1 VTRVPDG
8 RRTATADHAGRDA
21 DGHTAATPA
30 RRGSRGALARSDKLA
45 ELLAREIVR
54 DIASRRLQPGTPL
67 AAEAEM
73 VREFGV
79 GRSSVREALRILEV
93 QGLITI
99 RPGWG
104 GGPVVAEASS
114 RSFGRTATAYMQMRG
129 ATFEQLMEAR
139 LALDPL
145 MARLAAEH
153 GDPDVL
159 RVLEEQ
165 VAAMTER
172 LRTGDEAPL
181 DESHWVVTSTSFHD
195 LVANASHNE
204 ILNLFGGALKD
215 IYTDRITGVAF
226 PKEDRKNVHRIHRD
240 IGAAILR
247 GDGRRAE
254 RLMRDHMVAFV
265 DLVREQRAG
274 LMDEVVD
281 WR

>member
-1 VTRVPDG
+1 MADAK
-8 RRTATADHAGRDA
+8 RRSPG
-21 DGHTAATPA
+21 TP
-30 RRGSRGALARSDKLA
+30 LARGDKLA

-54 DIASRRLQPGTPL
+54 DIAQRRLEPGTPL

-79 GRSSVREALRILEV
+79 GRSSVREALRLLEV
-93 QGLITI
+93 QGIISI

-104 GGPVVAEASS
+104 GGPVVAEAST
-114 RSFGRTATAYMQMRG
+114 RSFGRTATAFMQLRH

-153 GDPDVL
+153 GDPEVL
-159 RVLEEQ
+159 RILELQ
-165 VAAMTER
+165 VKELSEHIR
-172 LRTGDEAPL
+172 SGSEEPL
-181 DESHWVVTSTSFHD
+181 DESRWVNTSTSFHD
-195 LVANASHNE
+195 LVARASRNE

-215 IYTDRITGVAF
+215 IYTDRITGVEF
-226 PKEDRKNVHRIHRD
+226 PHEGRKNLLRVHRD

-247 GDGRRAE
+247 GEGKRAE